1 MVDMHELHKEAQPV
15 FSPKLALKQTRRQ
28 TARTSQICTIN
39 DEKDSE
45 KDALH
50 VLFSSLYISS
60 NPAVLVQSTT
70 WNDPFWRRM

>member
-1 MVDMHELHKEAQPV
+1 MVDMHELHKEAKPV
-15 FSPKLALKQTRRQ
+15 FLLELKQPRRQ
-28 TARTSQICTIN
+28 TVRTSQICTIN

-70 WNDPFWRRM
+70 

>member
-15 FSPKLALKQTRRQ
+15 FSPQLEIKQPRRQ
-28 TARTSQICTIN
+28 TVRTSQICTIN

-70 WNDPFWRRM
+70 